1 MKKILTLTLALLI
14 TACQQAPS
22 AYAPEPFA
30 FESPTITPINMNVAK
45 IDLINHYQSPMKR
58 PNVEQDFLV
67 NPSRAIE
74 KWVGSRMRA
83 AGNQGTL
90 QIIVHEAKVLESPL
104 PKTQGVKGL
113 FTDDQDARY
122 DAKIAVTFR
131 LFDGASTASRA
142 SGDVEVTRF
151 ITINEKATIFQ
162 RQQKYHQMLEQAMA
176 DFDRE
181 ANNRFRQYFLPYLR

>member
-1 MKKILTLTLALLI
+1 MKKILTLALTLLI

-22 AYAPEPFA
+22 AYKPEPFA
-30 FESPTITPINMNVAK
+30 FESPNIAPININVAK
-45 IDLINHYQSPMKR
+45 IDLINHYQSPLKR

-67 NPSRAIE
+67 TPSSAIE
-74 KWVGSRMRA
+74 KWVGNRMRA

-104 PKTQGVKGL
+104 AKTQGVKGL

-122 DAKIAVTFR
+122 DTKLAVTFR

-151 ITINEKATIFQ
+151 ITINEKATIFE